1 MDTSSGLLEMWHQE
15 VLLEQLHLCFYIIWI
30 MHALGLAPMQR
41 AVAVTVSISSKGSLM
56 CTEKHCQVMEL
67 LVYTEDLVFRSL
79 ELLCTGAC
87 TLGFMTL

>member
-15 VLLEQLHLCFYIIWI
+15 VLQEQLHLCFCIIWI
-30 MHALGLAPMQR
+30 THALGLAPMQR
-41 AVAVTVSISSKGSLM
+41 AVVLTVSTSLKGSLM

-67 LVYTEDLVFRSL
+67 LVYTEDLAFRSL

-87 TLGFMTL
+87 ILGFTTL